1 MNTKLTRRS
10 NRKKSKFKK
19 YILGFIAL
27 LFIGILAWGGMNY
40 YSFQKA
46 LNKMNESTDESL
58 KASAKEIDVEPF
70 SVLLLGIDERE
81 HDVGRSDTM
90 IVATVNPDLG
100 TIKMLSIPRDSRVEI
115 VGNNTVEK
123 INHAYA
129 RGGIAMSIDT
139 VENLLSIPIDYY
151 VAVNMEGFLSV
162 IDEVG
167 GIEVMND
174 MDLAHGGYSF
184 PQGKIKLSGEE
195 ALIYSRIRYEDPRG
209 DFGRQMRQ
217 KLILEALLKE
227 AKDPKIILQI
237 GDILDV
243 LGDNI
248 RMNFTA
254 SELKNFSS
262 LYKKLNND
270 IDLMQFE
277 NGVGQMIGNYWYY
290 ILDEQEVSDISQ
302 ELNTHLENN

>member
-10 NRKKSKFKK
+10 KKKKSKFKK
-19 YILGFIAL
+19 YILSFIAL
-27 LFIGILAWGGMNY
+27 LFVGIVAWGGMNY

-46 LNKMNESTDESL
+46 LDKMNESTDEEL
-58 KASAKEIDVEPF
+58 KASAKEINVEPF

-81 HDVGRSDTM
+81 NDNGRTDTM

-174 MDLAHGGYSF
+174 MDLAHGSYSF
-184 PQGKIKLSGEE
+184 PQGEIQLSGEE
-195 ALIYSRIRYEDPRG
+195 ALIYSRIRYGDPRG

-227 AKDPKIILQI
+227 AKDPEIIFQL
-237 GDILDV
+237 GDIMKV

-248 RMNFTA
+248 RMNFTV
-254 SELKNFSS
+254 SELKDFSS

-277 NGVGQMIGNYWYY
+277 NGVGQTIGKYWYY
-290 ILDEQEVSDISQ
+290 ILDEQEVSDISL
-302 ELNTHLENN
+302 ELNTHLGNN

>member
-10 NRKKSKFKK
+10 KKKKSKFKK
-19 YILGFIAL
+19 YILSFIAIV
-27 LFIGILAWGGMNY
+27 FVSIIAWGGMNY

-46 LNKMNESTDESL
+46 LDKMNESTDDNL
-58 KASAKEIDVEPF
+58 KASAKAIDVEPF
-70 SVLLLGIDERE
+70 SVLLLGIDERAN
-81 HDVGRSDTM
+81 DSGRTDTM

-115 VGNNTVEK
+115 VGNDTVEK
-123 INHAYA
+123 INHAYT
-129 RGGIAMSIDT
+129 RGGVAMSIDT

-174 MDLAHGGYSF
+174 MDLAHGSYSF
-184 PQGKIKLSGEE
+184 PQGEIKLSGEE
-195 ALIYSRIRYEDPRG
+195 ALIYSRIRYGDPRG

-227 AKDPKIILQI
+227 AKDPEILFQI

-254 SELKNFSS
+254 SELKNFAG
-262 LYKKLNND
+262 LYKKLNSQID
-270 IDLMQFE
+270 IMQFE
-277 NGVGQMIGNYWYY
+277 NGVGQRIDKYWYY
-290 ILDEQEVSDISQ
+290 ILDEQEVSDISL
-302 ELNTHLENN
+302 ELNTHLGNN

>member
-10 NRKKSKFKK
+10 KKKSKFKK
-19 YILGFIAL
+19 YILSFIAIV
-27 LFIGILAWGGMNY
+27 FVSIIAWGGMNY

-46 LNKMNESTDESL
+46 LDKMNESTDENL

-81 HDVGRSDTM
+81 NDSGRTDTM

-115 VGNNTVEK
+115 VGNGTVEK
-123 INHAYA
+123 INHAYS
-129 RGGIAMSIDT
+129 RGGVAMSIDT

-174 MDLAHGGYSF
+174 MDLSHGSYSF
-184 PQGKIKLSGEE
+184 PQGEIKLSGEE
-195 ALIYSRIRYEDPRG
+195 ALIYSRIRYGDPRG

-227 AKDPKIILQI
+227 AKDPQVLFQI

-254 SELKNFSS
+254 SELMNLSG
-262 LYKKLNND
+262 LYKKLNSQID
-270 IDLMQFE
+270 IMQFE
-277 NGVGQMIGNYWYY
+277 NGVGQRIGKYWYY
-290 ILDEQEVSDISQ
+290 ILDEQEVSDISL
-302 ELNTHLENN
+302 ELNTHLGNN

>member
-1 MNTKLTRRS
+1 MTTKLTRRS
-10 NRKKSKFKK
+10 KREKSKFKK

-27 LFIGILAWGGMNY
+27 LFVGIVAWGGMNY

-46 LNKMNESTDESL
+46 LDKMNDSKDEQL

-81 HDVGRSDTM
+81 NDAGRTDTM

-115 VGNNTVEK
+115 VGNDTIEK

-129 RGGIAMSIDT
+129 RGGVAMSIDT

-162 IDEVG
+162 IDKVG

-184 PQGKIKLSGEE
+184 PQGEIKLSGQE

-227 AKDPKIILQI
+227 AKDPEIIFQI

-248 RMNFTA
+248 RINFTA
-254 SELKNFSS
+254 SELKNFSG
-262 LYKKLNND
+262 LYKKLNSEID
-270 IDLMQFE
+270 IMQFE
-277 NGVGQMIGNYWYY
+277 NGVGQTIGKYWYY

-302 ELNTHLENN
+302 ELNTHLGNN

>member
-1 MNTKLTRRS
+1 MTTKLTRRS
-10 NRKKSKFKK
+10 KREKSKFKK

-27 LFIGILAWGGMNY
+27 LFVGIVAWGGMNY

-46 LNKMNESTDESL
+46 LDKMNDSKDEQL

-70 SVLLLGIDERE
+70 SVLLLGIDERAN
-81 HDVGRSDTM
+81 DNGRTDTM

-129 RGGIAMSIDT
+129 RGGVAMSIDT

-162 IDEVG
+162 IDKVG

-184 PQGKIKLSGEE
+184 PQGEIKLSGEE
-195 ALIYSRIRYEDPRG
+195 ALIFSRIRYGDPRG

-227 AKDPKIILQI
+227 AKDPEIIFQL
-237 GDILDV
+237 GDIMKV

-248 RMNFTA
+248 RMNFTV

-262 LYKKLNND
+262 LYKKLNSE

-277 NGVGQMIGNYWYY
+277 NGVGQTIGKYWYY
-290 ILDEQEVSDISQ
+290 ILDEQEVSNISQ
-302 ELNTHLENN
+302 ELNAHLGNN

>member
-1 MNTKLTRRS
+1 MNTKLTRHS
-10 NRKKSKFKK
+10 KKKKSKFKK
-19 YILGFIAL
+19 YILSFIAVV
-27 LFIGILAWGGMNY
+27 FVSIIAWGGMNY

-46 LNKMNESTDESL
+46 LDKMNESTDENL

-70 SVLLLGIDERE
+70 SVLLLGIDERAN
-81 HDVGRSDTM
+81 DSGRTDTM

-115 VGNNTVEK
+115 VGNDTVEK

-184 PQGKIKLSGEE
+184 PQGEIKLSGQE

-217 KLILEALLKE
+217 KQILEALLKE
-227 AKDPKIILQI
+227 AKDPKIILQLN
-237 GDILDV
+237 DILNV

-254 SELKNFSS
+254 SELKNFSG
-262 LYKKLNND
+262 LYKKLNSEID
-270 IDLMQFE
+270 IMQFE
-277 NGVGQMIGNYWYY
+277 NGVGQTIGKYWYY
-290 ILDEQEVSDISQ
+290 ILDEQVVSDISQ
-302 ELNTHLENN
+302 ELNTHLGNN

>member
-10 NRKKSKFKK
+10 QKKKSKFKK
-19 YILGFIAL
+19 YILSFIAV
-27 LFIGILAWGGMNY
+27 LFVSIIAWGGMNY

-46 LNKMNESTDESL
+46 LDKMNESTDDNL
-58 KASAKEIDVEPF
+58 KVSAKAIDVEPF
-70 SVLLLGIDERE
+70 SVLLLGIDERAN
-81 HDVGRSDTM
+81 DSGRTDTM

-115 VGNNTVEK
+115 VGNDTVEK
-123 INHAYA
+123 INHAYS

-174 MDLAHGGYSF
+174 MDLAHGSYSF
-184 PQGKIKLSGEE
+184 PQGEIKLSGEE
-195 ALIYSRIRYEDPRG
+195 ALIYSRIRYGDPRG

-227 AKDPKIILQI
+227 AKDPEIIFQI

-254 SELKNFSS
+254 SELKNLAG
-262 LYKKLNND
+262 LYKKLNSEID
-270 IDLMQFE
+270 IMQFE
-277 NGVGQMIGNYWYY
+277 NGVGQRIDKYWYY

-302 ELNTHLENN
+302 ELNAHLGNN

>member
-1 MNTKLTRRS
+1 MND
-10 NRKKSKFKK
+10 
-19 YILGFIAL
+19 
-27 LFIGILAWGGMNY
+27 
-40 YSFQKA
+40 
-46 LNKMNESTDESL
+46 STDESL

-81 HDVGRSDTM
+81 NDAGRTDTM

-129 RGGIAMSIDT
+129 RGGVAMSIDT

-162 IDEVG
+162 IDRVG

-174 MDLAHGGYSF
+174 MDLAHGRYSF
-184 PQGKIKLSGEE
+184 PQGEIKLSGEE
-195 ALIYSRIRYEDPRG
+195 ALIFSRIRYGDPRG

-217 KLILEALLKE
+217 KQILEALLKE
-227 AKDPKIILQI
+227 AKNPEIIFQI

-254 SELKNFSS
+254 SELKNFSG
-262 LYKKLNND
+262 LYKKLNSEID
-270 IDLMQFE
+270 IMQFE
-277 NGVGQMIGNYWYY
+277 NGVGQTIGKYWYY

-302 ELNTHLENN
+302 ELNAHLGNN

>member
-10 NRKKSKFKK
+10 KKKKSKFKK
-19 YILGFIAL
+19 YILSFIAIV
-27 LFIGILAWGGMNY
+27 FVGIVAWGGMNY

-46 LNKMNESTDESL
+46 LDKMNDSKDEQL

-70 SVLLLGIDERE
+70 SVLLLGIDERAN
-81 HDVGRSDTM
+81 DNGRTDTM

-129 RGGIAMSIDT
+129 RGGVAMSIDT

-162 IDEVG
+162 IDKVG

-184 PQGKIKLSGEE
+184 PQGEIKLSGEE
-195 ALIYSRIRYEDPRG
+195 ALIFSRIRYEDPRG

-227 AKDPKIILQI
+227 AKDPEIIFQL
-237 GDILDV
+237 GDIMKV

-248 RMNFTA
+248 RMNFTV
-254 SELKNFSS
+254 SELKDFSS
-262 LYKKLNND
+262 LYKKLNNE

-277 NGVGQMIGNYWYY
+277 NGVGQTIGKYWYY

-302 ELNTHLENN
+302 ELNTHLGNN

>member
-10 NRKKSKFKK
+10 KKKKSKFKK
-19 YILGFIAL
+19 YILSFIAIV
-27 LFIGILAWGGMNY
+27 FVSIIAWGGMNY

-46 LNKMNESTDESL
+46 LDKMNESTDDNL
-58 KASAKEIDVEPF
+58 KASAKAIDVEPF
-70 SVLLLGIDERE
+70 SVLLLGIDERAN
-81 HDVGRSDTM
+81 DSGRTDTM

-115 VGNNTVEK
+115 VGNGTVEK
-123 INHAYA
+123 INHAYT
-129 RGGIAMSIDT
+129 RGGVAMSIDT

-174 MDLAHGGYSF
+174 MDLAHGSYSF
-184 PQGKIKLSGEE
+184 PQGEIKLSGEE
-195 ALIYSRIRYEDPRG
+195 ALIYSRIRYGDPRG

-227 AKDPKIILQI
+227 AKDPEILFQI

-254 SELKNFSS
+254 SELKNFAG
-262 LYKKLNND
+262 LYKKLNSQID
-270 IDLMQFE
+270 IMQFE
-277 NGVGQMIGNYWYY
+277 NGVGQRIDKYWYY
-290 ILDEQEVSDISQ
+290 ILDEQEVSDISL
-302 ELNTHLENN
+302 ELNTHLGNN

>member
-10 NRKKSKFKK
+10 KKKSKFKK
-19 YILGFIAL
+19 YILSFIAIV
-27 LFIGILAWGGMNY
+27 FVSIIAWGGMNY

-46 LNKMNESTDESL
+46 LDKMNESTDDNL

-81 HDVGRSDTM
+81 NDSGRTDTM
-90 IVATVNPDLG
+90 IVVTVNPDLG

-115 VGNNTVEK
+115 VGNDTVEK

-184 PQGKIKLSGEE
+184 PQGEIKLSGEE

-227 AKDPKIILQI
+227 AKDPQILFQI

-254 SELKNFSS
+254 SELKNFSG
-262 LYKKLNND
+262 LYKKLNSEID
-270 IDLMQFE
+270 IMQFE

-290 ILDEQEVSDISQ
+290 VLDEQEVSDISL
-302 ELNTHLENN
+302 ELNTHLGNN

>member
-1 MNTKLTRRS
+1 MNTKLTRQS
-10 NRKKSKFKK
+10 KKKSKLKK
-19 YILGFIAL
+19 YILSFIAIV
-27 LFIGILAWGGMNY
+27 FVSIIAWGGMNY

-46 LNKMNESTDESL
+46 LNKMNESTDENL

-70 SVLLLGIDERE
+70 SVLLLGIDERAN
-81 HDVGRSDTM
+81 DTGRTDTM

-115 VGNNTVEK
+115 VGNDTVEK

-129 RGGIAMSIDT
+129 RGGIAMTIDT

-184 PQGKIKLSGEE
+184 PQGQIKLSGEE

-209 DFGRQMRQ
+209 DFGRQMRP

-227 AKDPKIILQI
+227 AKDPKIILQLS
-237 GDILDV
+237 DILNV

-254 SELKNFSS
+254 SELKNLSG
-262 LYKKLNND
+262 LYKKLNSEID
-270 IDLMQFE
+270 IMQFE
-277 NGVGQMIGNYWYY
+277 KGVGQRIGNYWYY
-290 ILDEQEVSDISQ
+290 VLDEEEVSTISQ
-302 ELNTHLENN
+302 ELNAHLGNN

>member
-10 NRKKSKFKK
+10 KKKKSKFKK
-19 YILGFIAL
+19 YILSFIAIV
-27 LFIGILAWGGMNY
+27 FVSIIAWGGMNY

-46 LNKMNESTDESL
+46 LDKMNESTDDNL
-58 KASAKEIDVEPF
+58 KASAKAIDVEPF
-70 SVLLLGIDERE
+70 SVLLLGIDERAN
-81 HDVGRSDTM
+81 DSGRTDTM

-115 VGNNTVEK
+115 VGNDTVEK
-123 INHAYA
+123 INHAYT
-129 RGGIAMSIDT
+129 RGGVAMSIDT

-162 IDEVG
+162 IDKVG

-184 PQGKIKLSGEE
+184 PQGEIKLSGEE
-195 ALIYSRIRYEDPRG
+195 ALIFSRIRYEDPRG

-227 AKDPKIILQI
+227 AKDPEILFQI

-254 SELKNFSS
+254 SELKNFAG
-262 LYKKLNND
+262 LYKKLNSQID
-270 IDLMQFE
+270 IMQFE
-277 NGVGQMIGNYWYY
+277 NGVGQRIDKYWYY
-290 ILDEQEVSDISQ
+290 ILDEQEVSDISL
-302 ELNTHLENN
+302 ELNTHLGNN

>member
-10 NRKKSKFKK
+10 KKKSKFKK
-19 YILGFIAL
+19 YILSFIAIV
-27 LFIGILAWGGMNY
+27 FVSIIAWGGMNY

-46 LNKMNESTDESL
+46 LDKMNESTDENL

-81 HDVGRSDTM
+81 NDSGRTDTM

-115 VGNNTVEK
+115 VGNGTIEK
-123 INHAYA
+123 INHAYS
-129 RGGIAMSIDT
+129 RGGVAMSIDT

-174 MDLAHGGYSF
+174 MDLSHGSYSF
-184 PQGKIKLSGEE
+184 PQGEIKLSGEE
-195 ALIYSRIRYEDPRG
+195 ALIYSRIRYGDPRG

-227 AKDPKIILQI
+227 AKDPQVLFQI

-254 SELKNFSS
+254 SELMNLSG
-262 LYKKLNND
+262 LYKKLNSQID
-270 IDLMQFE
+270 IMQFE
-277 NGVGQMIGNYWYY
+277 NGVGQRIGKYWYY
-290 ILDEQEVSDISQ
+290 ILDEQEVSDISL
-302 ELNTHLENN
+302 ELNTHLGNN